1 MPKNGFFFLFMA
13 PVTTTAGE
21 EEGTEAATAGKRP
34 QTSQAPQQ
42 EELPDPASPAPRKQR
57 SPAAR
62 SPAHSPPPPI
72 PRAEVPENRL
82 PAPAKGRGCGRRTR
96 GAPDSGEACEPPS
109 WRPPGATSSWKKTCR
124 TSKLSLGHLYLLRA
138 FDAFPRRPACMS
150 GTHGPLPES
159 A

>member
-42 EELPDPASPAPRKQR
+42 EELPGPASPAPRKQR

-62 SPAHSPPPPI
+62 SPAHSAFLGRKFLKTNFRHRRWGGDVAGA
-72 PRAEVPENRL
+72 RAGRLIVGRRANRPAGDLLERHHPGKKPAGPQNSAWGIFTYCVLSTHFRGDL
-82 PAPAKGRGCGRRTR
+82 PA
-96 GAPDSGEACEPPS
+96 
-109 WRPPGATSSWKKTCR
+109 
-124 TSKLSLGHLYLLRA
+124 
-138 FDAFPRRPACMS
+138 
-150 GTHGPLPES
+150 
-159 A
+159 